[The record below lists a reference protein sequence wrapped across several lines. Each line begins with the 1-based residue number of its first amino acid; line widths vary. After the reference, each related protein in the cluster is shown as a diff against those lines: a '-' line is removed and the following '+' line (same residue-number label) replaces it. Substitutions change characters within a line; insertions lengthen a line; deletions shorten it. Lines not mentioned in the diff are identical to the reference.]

1 MRVELASPEWERLKA
16 YDSLECRNCHAAES
30 MDIARQSQRAANAHQ
45 RSLFTAQKTW
55 IDSHNCIAHRPPKGA
70 SDFGMT
76 QETATLR
83 DFLDQRQNERATA
96 GTLQA

>member
-16 YDSLECRNCHAAES
+16 YVSLECRNCRAAEP